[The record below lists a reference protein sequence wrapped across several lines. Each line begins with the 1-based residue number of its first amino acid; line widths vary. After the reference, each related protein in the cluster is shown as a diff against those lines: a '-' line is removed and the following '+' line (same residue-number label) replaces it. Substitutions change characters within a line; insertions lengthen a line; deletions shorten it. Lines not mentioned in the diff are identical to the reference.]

1 MRSAA
6 LLLIVFLAAGCKT
19 SEPAAPP
26 PSAAGDSPP
35 KVASEPVAERVTVD
49 GNGFT
54 PSSITAQRGKPLAI
68 EFTRTTD
75 ATCAKEVRFAELGV
89 SQPLPLNRPVRI
101 TIPTDASKTYAF
113 ACGMGMFAGQLVVQ

>member
-6 LLLIVFLAAGCKT
+6 FLLVMYLAAGCKT
-19 SEPAAPP
+19 SDTAAP
-26 PSAAGDSPP
+26 PSAAGDTPP
-35 KVASEPVAERVTVD
+35 KVASEPVAQRVTVD

-54 PSSITAQRGKPLAI
+54 PSSITAQRGRPLAI

-101 TIPTDASKTYAF
+101 TVPTDTSKTYAF
-113 ACGMGMFAGQLVVQ
+113 ACRMGMFAGHLVVQ